1 MSTKEARLNFNN
13 ELLAEGLLEEEE
25 LNLSDDGSRLNL
37 LLYESYREE
46 AGGNEVKFRDWL
58 ELPHLSLLESYSDLL
73 GLEFLDRIE
82 GGDDISLN
90 LGPGL

>member
-1 MSTKEARLNFNN
+1 LSTKEARLNFNN

-46 AGGNEVKFRDWL
+46 AGGNEVKFRD
-58 ELPHLSLLESYSDLL
+58 
-73 GLEFLDRIE
+73 
-82 GGDDISLN
+82 
-90 LGPGL
+90 